1 MQSMGKNKYMGWL
14 AIKKKCYFV
23 SAADLDDS
31 DEVSE
36 SSDKSSSL
44 QHELLCD
51 YGLPDSVLERA
62 KINNILSA
70 MKRVSLCY
78 LKSSTDRLL
87 IS

>member
-1 MQSMGKNKYMGWL
+1 MN
-14 AIKKKCYFV
+14 ICYFV
-23 SAADLDDS
+23 TSADLDDS

-36 SSDKSSSL
+36 SSEKSTSL

-51 YGLPDSVLERA
+51 YGLPDSVLDRA
-62 KINNILSA
+62 KINNIMSA

-78 LKSSTDRLL
+78 LKSLTYRLL